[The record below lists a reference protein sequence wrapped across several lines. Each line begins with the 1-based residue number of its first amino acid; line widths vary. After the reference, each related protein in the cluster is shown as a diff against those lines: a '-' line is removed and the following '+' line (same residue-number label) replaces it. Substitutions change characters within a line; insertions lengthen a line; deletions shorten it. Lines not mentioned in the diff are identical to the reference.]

1 MERLNVEAIP
11 RAHLIRALQEKLI
24 VPVHRRIDKCLLC
37 RRPGVNEAALCVACW
52 ALLGDDEMR
61 QAERWLNGGSP

>member
-11 RAHLIRALQEKLI
+11 REHLLQALREKGA

-37 RRPGVNEAALCVACW
+37 RRPGVNEAALCVGCW
-52 ALLGDDEMR
+52 SLLGDEEIR
-61 QAERWLNGGSP
+61 QAERWLNGGNP